1 MESLAQDLRFA
12 ARSLMKSPGFAI
24 VSVITLALAIGVN
37 TSVFSIVNAIV
48 FADLPMS
55 DSETVAL
62 VRGVNPELGIDQ
74 GSVSPADY
82 LDLVDRQRSF
92 TSLSALT
99 EGEWVMTG
107 EGQPERIA
115 GIRVTANTMETWR
128 LPVVLGRGFAEGE
141 DAEGAER
148 VVMLTHGHWQDRYDA
163 SPGVLGET
171 LVLDGLEYT
180 VVGVTAPQLEFASF
194 QAARLVVP
202 LVIDRTE
209 ADRAA
214 RFLFVSGRL
223 ADGVTQE
230 MAEEEVARIGLDLAE
245 EHPEQSR
252 GWGLWSAPVMESM
265 MDDEGRTILLLLQLT
280 VGMVILIACANVA
293 NMLLARATARG
304 REFAIRAALGAGR
317 RRLVRQLLTES
328 LMISLASAAIGLG
341 IAVLLNDV
349 LIWISAGQE
358 TAFLMAELD
367 GNVLAFTLMVSLVAP
382 IVFGLVP
389 ALRASGLGASST
401 LRDRGS
407 TGGGRGGARTRGALV
422 TAQVS
427 LALSLMVV
435 ASLLTQ
441 TIAYLDSRPLGFDPT
456 DLLTVR
462 LDLPEAEYGDDEA
475 VRQFFAQATEEIR
488 GLPGFGSVAMVNAL
502 PSADFGSL
510 RAIEI
515 DGYEQ
520 PADRAA
526 PSVLLN
532 SVSTNFFEVVGVEIQ
547 RGRSFGEMDDASA
560 VPVAVV
566 SRAVADQYWTDGDAV
581 GRRMR
586 LAGSDSWYEIVGI
599 ASDVGATSGSEG
611 PAENVYLPHNQN
623 TRRGM
628 YVVARTT
635 TELALAAG
643 AVRQAVAGVD
653 ANQPVGSIRTLER
666 ARYERR
672 ASNYALLTLFITFAV
687 FAMIMASV
695 GIYGVMAYS
704 VSQRKNE
711 IGLRMAL
718 GAEAGTVRW
727 MVLAQGARL
736 LGAGIVVGLALALLL
751 SRVLAGVVVGVSS
764 TDPLTFVGVPLLLA
778 VVALAAN
785 LIPARR
791 ATRMDPAATL
801 RAD

>member
-1 MESLAQDLRFA
+1 MESIAQDIRFA
-12 ARSLMKSPGFAI
+12 VRSLLKSPGFAI

-107 EGQPERIA
+107 QGEPERIA
-115 GIRVTANTMETWR
+115 GIQVTASTMETWR
-128 LPVVLGRGFAEGE
+128 LPVVLGRGFAAGE
-141 DAEGAER
+141 DTDGAER
-148 VVMLTHGHWQDRYDA
+148 VVMLTHGHWQDRYDS

-171 LVLDGLEYT
+171 MVLDGLEYT
-180 VVGVTAPQLEFASF
+180 VIGVTSPQLEFASF
-194 QAARLVVP
+194 KTARVVVP
-202 LVIDRTE
+202 LVIDRTD

-223 ADGVTQE
+223 AQGVTQE
-230 MAEEEVARIGLDLAE
+230 MAEEEVRRIGLDLAD
-245 EHPEQSR
+245 EHPEQNR
-252 GWGLWSAPVMESM
+252 GWSLRSAPVMESM
-265 MDDEGRTILLLLQLT
+265 INDEGRTILLLLQLT

-304 REFAIRAALGAGR
+304 REFAVRAALGAGR

-341 IAVLLNDV
+341 IAVVLNDV

-367 GNVLAFTLMVSLVAP
+367 GNVLAFTLIVSLVAP

-407 TGGGRGGARTRGALV
+407 TDGGRGGARTRGVLV

-462 LDLPEAEYGDDEA
+462 LDLPESEYGDDEA
-475 VRQFFAQATEEIR
+475 VRQFFAQATEEI
-488 GLPGFGSVAMVNAL
+488 GALPGFGSVAMVNAL

-532 SVSTNFFEVVGVEIQ
+532 SVSANFFDVVGVEIQ
-547 RGRSFGEMDDASA
+547 RGRSFSELDNASS

-566 SRAVADQYWTDGDAV
+566 SREVADQYWADGDAV
-581 GRRMR
+581 GRRLR

-599 ASDVGATSGSEG
+599 ASDVGATGGSEN
-611 PAENVYLPHNQN
+611 PAENVYLPHSQN

-635 TELALAAG
+635 TDLALAAG
-643 AVRQAVAGVD
+643 AVREAVAGVD
-653 ANQPVGSIRTLER
+653 ANQPVGAIRTLER

-672 ASNYALLTLFITFAV
+672 ASNYALLTMFITFAV

-718 GAEAGTVRW
+718 GAEAGSVRW

-736 LGAGIVVGLALALLL
+736 LGAGIVVGLGLAFLL
-751 SRVLAGVVVGVSS
+751 SRVLAGVVVGVSA
-764 TDPLTFVGVPLLLA
+764 TDPLTFVGVPVILA